1 MNGSF
6 CSIQNQSLSGNFH
19 SFVNKK
25 SLVILYVLL
34 DFISASL
41 SWAIFYI
48 YRKIQVEPQV
58 FGYEIPFELGVKF
71 YAGLIAI
78 PLFWLTIYYL
88 AGTYKDVIVKSRL
101 RELGQTFILVLTG
114 VIILFFA
121 LILDDVIVSHTDY
134 YTSFLV
140 LAGLQFI
147 LTYIPRFIL
156 TTIISK
162 KVQQGKI
169 GYNTLMIGS
178 NERAVEIYHD
188 IEQGHLLGGRIIG
201 FINGDSTRRYKLE
214 ELTRHLGSIK
224 DIKQIIEENDI
235 EEVIIALDMAEH
247 EAISNI
253 INTLGECNVR
263 IKAVPDIHDIVT
275 GKVKVTTIFG
285 TPLIQISQALLPI
298 WQENLKR
305 SIDVLFSSLA
315 IILLSPLIL
324 FLIIGVKISS
334 KGPVLHRQERIGRY
348 GKPFTL
354 FKFRSMQTDAEKN
367 GPELSRVNDRRITNF
382 GKFMRKR
389 KLDEIPNF
397 WNVLKSDMSLVGPRP
412 ERKYY
417 IDQIVQRAPHYI
429 HLHKVKPGITSWGQV
444 KYGYAVNVDE
454 MIKRLKYD
462 LLYIENMSLFVDFQI
477 MIFTILTLF
486 RGRHI

>member
-1 MNGSF
+1 M
-6 CSIQNQSLSGNFH
+6 
-19 SFVNKK
+19 NKK
-25 SLVILYVLL
+25 SLVILYVLF

-41 SWAIFYI
+41 SWTIFYI
-48 YRKIQVEPQV
+48 YRKIEVEPQV
-58 FGYEIPFELGVKF
+58 FGYDIPFELGIKF
-71 YAGLIAI
+71 YTGLIAI
-78 PLFWLTIYYL
+78 PLFWLTLYYL
-88 AGTYKDVIVKSRL
+88 AGTYRDVIVKSRL
-101 RELGQTFILVLTG
+101 RELGQTFILVLIG

-121 LILDDVIVSHTDY
+121 LILDDVIQSYKDY
-134 YTSFLV
+134 YTSFFV

-147 LTYIPRFIL
+147 LTYIPRITL
-156 TTIISK
+156 TSIISK

-188 IEQGHLLGGRIIG
+188 IEQGHLLGVRIVG
-201 FINGDSTRRYKLE
+201 FINGDSTGEYKLE
-214 ELTRHLGSIK
+214 GLTSHLGSLK
-224 DIKQIIEENDI
+224 DVKQIIKDNDI

-247 EAISNI
+247 ESITNI

-275 GKVKVTTIFG
+275 GQVKVTTIFG

-305 SIDVLFSSLA
+305 LIDVLFSSLA
-315 IILLSPLIL
+315 MILLSPLIL

-334 KGPVLHRQERIGRY
+334 RGPVLLRQERIGRF

-354 FKFRSMQTDAEKN
+354 YKFRSMQSDAEKN

-397 WNVLKSDMSLVGPRP
+397 WNVLKGEMSLVGPRP
-412 ERKYY
+412 ERKYF

-444 KYGYAVNVDE
+444 KYGYAMNVDE

-477 MIFTILTLF
+477 MIFTVLTLF

>member
-1 MNGSF
+1 MN
-6 CSIQNQSLSGNFH
+6 N
-19 SFVNKK
+19 K
-25 SLVILYVLL
+25 SLAILYILF

-58 FGYEIPFELGVKF
+58 FGYDIPFELGIKF
-71 YAGLIAI
+71 YAGLMTI

-88 AGTYKDVIVKSRL
+88 AGTYRDVILKSRL
-101 RELGQTFILVLTG
+101 RELGQTFILVLVG
-114 VIILFFA
+114 VIVLFFA
-121 LILDDVIVSHTDY
+121 LILDDVIVSYKDY
-134 YTSFLV
+134 YTSFFV
-140 LAGLQFI
+140 LASLQFI
-147 LTYIPRFIL
+147 LTYIPRITL

-178 NERAVEIYHD
+178 NERAVEIFHD
-188 IEQGHLLGGRIIG
+188 IEQGNLLGGRIVG
-201 FINGDSTRRYKLE
+201 FINGDSKGEYKLDG
-214 ELTRHLGSIK
+214 LTRHLGSLREV
-224 DIKQIIEENDI
+224 KQIITDNDI

-275 GKVKVTTIFG
+275 GQVKVTTIFG
-285 TPLIQISQALLPI
+285 TPLIQISHALLPI

-305 SIDVLFSSLA
+305 LIDVFFSILS
-315 IILLSPLIL
+315 IIFLSPLIL

-334 KGPVLHRQERIGRY
+334 RGPVLLRQERIGKY

-354 FKFRSMQTDAEKN
+354 YKFRSMHTDAEKN
-367 GPELSRVNDRRITNF
+367 GPELSRVNDRRLTNF

-397 WNVLKSDMSLVGPRP
+397 WNVLKGEMSLVGPRP

-417 IDQIVQRAPHYI
+417 IDKIVQKAPHYI
-429 HLHKVKPGITSWGQV
+429 LLHKVKPGITSWGQV
-444 KYGYAVNVDE
+444 KYGYAVNVEE

-477 MIFTILTLF
+477 MIYTILTLLK
-486 RGRHI
+486 GRHI

>member
-1 MNGSF
+1 M
-6 CSIQNQSLSGNFH
+6 
-19 SFVNKK
+19 NKK
-25 SLVILYVLL
+25 SLVILYILF

-48 YRKIQVEPQV
+48 YRKIQIEPQV
-58 FGYEIPFELGVKF
+58 YGYEIPFELGVKF
-71 YAGLIAI
+71 YAGIVAI
-78 PLFWLTIYYL
+78 PLFWLTLYYL
-88 AGTYKDVIVKSRL
+88 AGTYQDVIVKSRL

-121 LILDDVIVSHTDY
+121 LILDDVIVSYKDY

-140 LAGLQFI
+140 LAGLQFT
-147 LTYIPRFIL
+147 LTYIPRITL

-162 KVQQGKI
+162 RVQQGKI

-178 NERAVEIYHD
+178 NEQAVEIFHD
-188 IEQGHLLGGRIIG
+188 IEQGHLPGGRIIG
-201 FINGDSTRRYKLE
+201 YINGDSNREHKLE
-214 ELTRHLGSIK
+214 GLTRHLGSIR
-224 DIKQIIEENDI
+224 DVKQIIREYDI
-235 EEVIIALDMAEH
+235 EEVIIALDMSEQ

-263 IKAVPDIHDIVT
+263 IKAVPGIHDIVT

-285 TPLIQISQALLPI
+285 TPLIQISHALLPV

-305 SIDVLFSSLA
+305 SIDVLFSILA
-315 IILLSPLIL
+315 VILLAPLIL
-324 FLIIGVKISS
+324 FLIIGVKTSS
-334 KGPVLHRQERIGRY
+334 SGPVLLRQERIGRY

-354 FKFRSMQTDAEKN
+354 YKFRSMYADAERN
-367 GPELSRVNDRRITNF
+367 GPELSRLNDSRLTNF

-397 WNVLKSDMSLVGPRP
+397 WNVLKGEMSLVGPRP

-486 RGRHI
+486 KGRHI

>member
-1 MNGSF
+1 
-6 CSIQNQSLSGNFH
+6 
-19 SFVNKK
+19 VNKK
-25 SLVILYVLL
+25 SLAIQYLL
-34 DFISASL
+34 FDFISASL

-48 YRKIQVEPQV
+48 YRKVQVEPNA
-58 FGYEIPFELGVKF
+58 FGYDIPFELGIKF
-71 YAGLIAI
+71 FTGIIAI
-78 PLFWLTIYYL
+78 PLFWLALYYL
-88 AGTYKDVIVKSRL
+88 AGCYQDVIAKSRL
-101 RELGQTFILVLTG
+101 RELGRTFLLVLAG

-121 LILDDVIVSHTDY
+121 LILDDVILSYKDY

-147 LTYIPRFIL
+147 LTYIPRFTL

-162 KVQQGKI
+162 KVRQGRI

-178 NERAVEIYHD
+178 NERALEIYQD
-188 IEQGHLLGGRIIG
+188 IEQGHLPGGRIIG
-201 FINGDSTRRYKLE
+201 YINGTSSGENQLE
-214 ELTRHLGSIK
+214 GLTRHLGSIK
-224 DIKQIIEENDI
+224 DIKQIIEGHDV
-235 EEVIIALDMAEH
+235 EEVIITLDMAEH
-247 EAISNI
+247 ENISYI
-253 INTLGECNVR
+253 INTLSECNVR

-285 TPLIQISQALLPI
+285 TPLIQISHALLPV
-298 WQENLKR
+298 WQENTKR
-305 SIDVLFSSLA
+305 SIDVFFSILA
-315 IILLSPLIL
+315 VILLLPLTL
-324 FLIIGVKISS
+324 VLIIGVKISS
-334 KGPVLHRQERIGRY
+334 KGPVLLRQERIGRY

-354 FKFRSMQTDAEKN
+354 YKFRSMQADAERN
-367 GPELSRVNDRRITNF
+367 GPELSRVNDSRLTNF

-397 WNVLKSDMSLVGPRP
+397 WNVLKGEMSLVGPRP
-412 ERKYY
+412 ERKHY

-477 MIFTILTLF
+477 MIFTILTLI

>member
-1 MNGSF
+1 M
-6 CSIQNQSLSGNFH
+6 
-19 SFVNKK
+19 NKK
-25 SLVILYVLL
+25 SLAILYLL
-34 DFISASL
+34 FDFLAASL
-41 SWAIFYI
+41 SWALFYI
-48 YRKIQVEPQV
+48 YRKQVEAQA

-71 YAGLIAI
+71 YTGVVTI
-78 PLFWLTIYYL
+78 PLFWLTLYYL
-88 AGTYKDVIVKSRL
+88 AGTYRDVILKSRM

-121 LILDDVIVSHTDY
+121 LILDDVIVSYKDY
-134 YTSFLV
+134 YTSFFV
-140 LAGLQFI
+140 LAGLQFV
-147 LTYIPRFIL
+147 LTYIPRITL

-162 KVQQGKI
+162 RVQQGRI

-188 IEQGHLLGGRIIG
+188 IKQGHLIGGRIVG
-201 FINGDSTRRYKLE
+201 FINGDSSGEHKLGG
-214 ELTRHLGSIK
+214 LTRHLGSLQ
-224 DIKQIIEENDI
+224 DVKQILEENNI

-247 EAISNI
+247 EAIGDI
-253 INTLGECNVR
+253 INTLSECNVR

-285 TPLIQISQALLPI
+285 TPLIQISHALLPV

-305 SIDVLFSSLA
+305 LIDVLFSSLA
-315 IILLSPLIL
+315 VIILSPLIL
-324 FLIIGVKISS
+324 FLIMGVKFSS
-334 KGPVLHRQERIGRY
+334 KGPILLKQERIGRY

-354 FKFRSMQTDAEKN
+354 LKFRSMKADAERN
-367 GPELSRVNDRRITNF
+367 GPELSRKNDSRLTNF
-382 GKFMRKR
+382 GKFMRER

-397 WNVLKSDMSLVGPRP
+397 WNVLKGEMSLVGPRP
-412 ERKYY
+412 ERKFY
-417 IDQIVQRAPHYI
+417 IDQIVKKAPHYI

-444 KYGYAVNVDE
+444 KYGYAMNVDE

-477 MIFTILTLF
+477 MIYTILTLF
-486 RGRHI
+486 KGRHI

>member
-1 MNGSF
+1 M
-6 CSIQNQSLSGNFH
+6 
-19 SFVNKK
+19 NKK
-25 SLVILYVLL
+25 SLVILYLSL
-34 DFISASL
+34 DFISAAL

-48 YRKIQVEPQV
+48 YRKVQVEPQV
-58 FGYEIPFELGVKF
+58 FGYDIPFELGVKF

-78 PLFWLTIYYL
+78 PLFWLTLYYL
-88 AGTYKDVIVKSRL
+88 AGTYRDVIVKSRL
-101 RELGQTFILVLTG
+101 RELGQTFILVLVG

-121 LILDDVIVSHTDY
+121 LILDDVIVSYKDY
-134 YTSFLV
+134 YTSFFV
-140 LAGLQFI
+140 LAGLQFV
-147 LTYIPRFIL
+147 LTYIPRITL

-188 IEQGHLLGGRIIG
+188 IEQGHLLGGRIVG
-201 FINGDSTRRYKLE
+201 FINGDSTGEYKLE
-214 ELTRHLGSIK
+214 GLTRHLGSLK
-224 DIKQIIEENDI
+224 DVKQIITDYDI

-253 INTLGECNVR
+253 IFTLGECNVR
-263 IKAVPDIHDIVT
+263 IKAVPDINDIVT

-285 TPLIQISQALLPI
+285 TPLIQISHALLPI

-305 SIDVLFSSLA
+305 SIDVLFSTLA
-315 IILLSPLIL
+315 MILLSPLIL
-324 FLIIGVKISS
+324 FLVIGVKISS

-354 FKFRSMQTDAEKN
+354 YKFRSMHTDAEKN
-367 GPELSRVNDRRITNF
+367 GPELSRVNDKRLTNF
-382 GKFMRKR
+382 GKFMRRR

-397 WNVLKSDMSLVGPRP
+397 WNVLISEMSLVGPRP

-417 IDQIVQRAPHYI
+417 IDQIVQKAPHYI
-429 HLHKVKPGITSWGQV
+429 HLQKVKPGITSWGQV

-454 MIKRLKYD
+454 MVKRLKYD

-477 MIFTILTLF
+477 MIYTILTLF
-486 RGRHI
+486 KGRHI

>member
-1 MNGSF
+1 
-6 CSIQNQSLSGNFH
+6 
-19 SFVNKK
+19 VNKK
-25 SLVILYVLL
+25 SLAILYILF

-48 YRKIQVEPQV
+48 YRKIEVEPQV
-58 FGYEIPFELGVKF
+58 FGYDIPFELGIKF
-71 YAGLIAI
+71 YTGLIAI

-88 AGTYKDVIVKSRL
+88 AGTYRDVIVKSRL
-101 RELGQTFILVLTG
+101 RELGQTFILVLIG
-114 VIILFFA
+114 GIILFFA
-121 LILDDVIVSHTDY
+121 LILDDVIVSYKDY
-134 YTSFLV
+134 YTSFFV
-140 LAGLQFI
+140 LAGLQFL
-147 LTYIPRFIL
+147 LTYIPRITL

-162 KVQQGKI
+162 RVHQGKI

-178 NERAVEIYHD
+178 NERAVEIYQD
-188 IEQGHLLGGRIIG
+188 IEQGHLLGGRIVG
-201 FINGDSTRRYKLE
+201 FINGDSTGEYKLE
-214 ELTRHLGSIK
+214 GLTRHLGSLK
-224 DIKQIIEENDI
+224 DVKQIITDNDI
-235 EEVIIALDMAEH
+235 EEVIIALDMSEH

-253 INTLGECNVR
+253 INTLGECNVK

-275 GKVKVTTIFG
+275 GQVKVTTIFG

-305 SIDVLFSSLA
+305 LIDVLFSSLA
-315 IILLSPLIL
+315 MILVSPLIL
-324 FLIIGVKISS
+324 ILIIGVKISS
-334 KGPVLHRQERIGRY
+334 KGPVLLRQERIGRY

-354 FKFRSMQTDAEKN
+354 LKFRSMHTDAEKN
-367 GPELSRVNDRRITNF
+367 GPELSRINDRRLTDF

-397 WNVLKSDMSLVGPRP
+397 WNVLKGEMSLVGPRP

-417 IDQIVQRAPHYI
+417 IDQIVQKAPHYI

-444 KYGYAVNVDE
+444 KYGYAVNVEE

-477 MIFTILTLF
+477 MIYTILTLL

>member
-1 MNGSF
+1 
-6 CSIQNQSLSGNFH
+6 
-19 SFVNKK
+19 VNKK
-25 SLVILYVLL
+25 SLVILYILS
-34 DFISASL
+34 DFLAASL

-48 YRKIQVEPQV
+48 YRKQVESQA

-71 YAGLIAI
+71 YVGITAI
-78 PLFWLTIYYL
+78 PLFWLTLYYL
-88 AGTYKDVIVKSRL
+88 AGTYQHVIAKSRL
-101 RELGQTFILVLTG
+101 RELGQTFILVLIG

-121 LILDDVIVSHTDY
+121 LILDDVINTYTDY
-134 YTSFLV
+134 YSSFLV

-147 LTYIPRFIL
+147 LTYIPRFTL
-156 TTIISK
+156 TTIVSK
-162 KVQQGKI
+162 RIRQGRI

-178 NERAVEIYHD
+178 NERAMEICQD
-188 IEQGHLLGGRIIG
+188 IDQGHLPGGRVVG
-201 FINGDSTRRYKLE
+201 YINGTFSGGDQLKARLP
-214 ELTRHLGSIK
+214 HLGSIG
-224 DIKQIIEENDI
+224 DIKPIIEANQI
-235 EEVIIALDMAEH
+235 EEVIITLDRSEH
-247 EAISNI
+247 ENISAI
-253 INTLGECNVR
+253 INTLSECDIR

-275 GKVKVTTIFG
+275 GKVKVTSIFG
-285 TPLIQISQALLPI
+285 TPLIQISHALLPV

-305 SIDVLFSSLA
+305 SIDVLFSILA
-315 IILLSPLIL
+315 LVLLSPLTLIL
-324 FLIIGVKISS
+324 IMGVKTSS

-354 FKFRSMQTDAEKN
+354 FKFRSMYADAERN
-367 GPELSRVNDRRITNF
+367 GPELSRVNDSRLTNF

-397 WNVLKSDMSLVGPRP
+397 WNVLMGEMSLVGPRP

-477 MIFTILTLF
+477 MIFTILTLI
-486 RGRHI
+486 RGKHI

>member
-1 MNGSF
+1 
-6 CSIQNQSLSGNFH
+6 
-19 SFVNKK
+19 VNNK
-25 SLVILYVLL
+25 SLAILYILF

-58 FGYEIPFELGVKF
+58 FGYDIPFELGIKF
-71 YAGLIAI
+71 YAGLMTI

-88 AGTYKDVIVKSRL
+88 AGTYRDVILKSRL
-101 RELGQTFILVLTG
+101 RELGQTFILVLVG
-114 VIILFFA
+114 VIVLFFA
-121 LILDDVIVSHTDY
+121 LILDDVIVSYKDY
-134 YTSFLV
+134 YTSFFV
-140 LAGLQFI
+140 LASLQFI
-147 LTYIPRFIL
+147 LTYIPRITL

-178 NERAVEIYHD
+178 NERAVEIFHD
-188 IEQGHLLGGRIIG
+188 IEQGNLLGGRIVG
-201 FINGDSTRRYKLE
+201 FINGDSKGEYKLE
-214 ELTRHLGSIK
+214 GLTRHLGSLREV
-224 DIKQIIEENDI
+224 KQIITDNDI

-275 GKVKVTTIFG
+275 GQVKVTTIFG
-285 TPLIQISQALLPI
+285 TPLIQISHALLPI

-305 SIDVLFSSLA
+305 LIDVFFSILS
-315 IILLSPLIL
+315 IIFLSPLIL

-334 KGPVLHRQERIGRY
+334 RGPVLLRQERIGKY

-354 FKFRSMQTDAEKN
+354 YKFRSMHTDAEKN
-367 GPELSRVNDRRITNF
+367 GPELSRVNDRRLTNF

-397 WNVLKSDMSLVGPRP
+397 WNVLKGEMSLVGPRP

-417 IDQIVQRAPHYI
+417 IDKIVQKAPHYI
-429 HLHKVKPGITSWGQV
+429 LLHKVKPGITSWGQV
-444 KYGYAVNVDE
+444 KYGYAVNVEE

-477 MIFTILTLF
+477 MIYTILTLLK
-486 RGRHI
+486 GRHI

>member
-1 MNGSF
+1 LNGSF
-6 CSIQNQSLSGNFH
+6 CSIQNQNLSGNFH
-19 SFVNKK
+19 SAVNKK
-25 SLVILYVLL
+25 SLAILYILF

-58 FGYEIPFELGVKF
+58 FGYDIPFELGLKF
-71 YAGLIAI
+71 YAGLLAI

-88 AGTYKDVIVKSRL
+88 AGTYRDVILKSRL
-101 RELGQTFILVLTG
+101 RELGQTFILVLIG
-114 VIILFFA
+114 AIILFFA
-121 LILDDVIVSHTDY
+121 LILDDVIVSYKDY
-134 YTSFLV
+134 YTSFFV
-140 LAGLQFI
+140 LAGLQFL
-147 LTYIPRFIL
+147 LTYIPRITL
-156 TTIISK
+156 TTITSK
-162 KVQQGKI
+162 KARQGLI

-188 IEQGHLLGGRIIG
+188 IEQGHLLGGRIVG
-201 FINGDSTRRYKLE
+201 FINGDSTGEYKLE
-214 ELTRHLGSIK
+214 GLTRHFGSLK
-224 DIKQIIEENDI
+224 DVKQIILDNDI

-285 TPLIQISQALLPI
+285 TPLIQISHALLPV

-305 SIDVLFSSLA
+305 SIDVLFSILA
-315 IILLSPLIL
+315 MILLSPLIL
-324 FLIIGVKISS
+324 ILVFGVTISS
-334 KGPVLHRQERIGRY
+334 KGPVLLRQVRIGRY

-354 FKFRSMQTDAEKN
+354 YKFRSMHTDAEKN
-367 GPELSRVNDRRITNF
+367 GPELSRANDNSITNF

-397 WNVLKSDMSLVGPRP
+397 WNVLKGEMSLVGPRP

-429 HLHKVKPGITSWGQV
+429 LLHKVKPGITSWGQV
-444 KYGYAVNVDE
+444 KYGYAMNVDE

-477 MIFTILTLF
+477 LIYTILTLLK
-486 RGRHI
+486 GRHI

>member
-1 MNGSF
+1 
-6 CSIQNQSLSGNFH
+6 
-19 SFVNKK
+19 VNKK
-25 SLVILYVLL
+25 SLVIQYLL
-34 DFISASL
+34 FDFISASL

-48 YRKIQVEPQV
+48 YRKVEVEPQV

-71 YAGLIAI
+71 YTGIIAI
-78 PLFWLTIYYL
+78 PLFWLTLYYL
-88 AGTYKDVIVKSRL
+88 AGTYQDVIVKSRL
-101 RELGQTFILVLTG
+101 RELGQTFILVLAG

-121 LILDDVIVSHTDY
+121 LILDDVIVSYKDY

-147 LTYIPRFIL
+147 LTYIPRITL

-162 KVQQGKI
+162 RVQQGRI

-178 NERAVEIYHD
+178 NELAVEIYHD
-188 IEQGHLLGGRIIG
+188 IEQGNLPGGRIIG
-201 FINGDSTRRYKLE
+201 YINGDSTGEYKLE

-224 DIKQIIEENDI
+224 DVKQIIEQYDI
-235 EEVIIALDMAEH
+235 EEVIIALDMSEH
-247 EAISNI
+247 EDISNI
-253 INTLGECNVR
+253 INTLGGCNVR

-285 TPLIQISQALLPI
+285 TPLIQISHALLPI

-305 SIDVLFSSLA
+305 SIDVLFSILA
-315 IILLSPLIL
+315 MILLSPLTL

-354 FKFRSMQTDAEKN
+354 YKFRSMHANAERN
-367 GPELSRVNDRRITNF
+367 GPELSRINDSRLTNF

-389 KLDEIPNF
+389 KMDEIPNF
-397 WNVLKSDMSLVGPRP
+397 WNVLKGEMSLVGPRP

-444 KYGYAVNVDE
+444 KYGYAMNVDE

-477 MIFTILTLF
+477 MIFTILTLL

>member
-6 CSIQNQSLSGNFH
+6 CSIQNLKLSGNFH
-19 SFVNKK
+19 SAVNKK
-25 SLVILYVLL
+25 SLAILYILF

-58 FGYEIPFELGVKF
+58 FGYDIPFELGIKF

-88 AGTYKDVIVKSRL
+88 AGTYRDVILKSRL
-101 RELGQTFILVLTG
+101 RELGQTFILVLIG
-114 VIILFFA
+114 AIILFFA
-121 LILDDVIVSHTDY
+121 LILDDVIVSYKDY
-134 YTSFLV
+134 YTSFFV
-140 LAGLQFI
+140 LAGLQFL
-147 LTYIPRFIL
+147 LTYIPRITL

-178 NERAVEIYHD
+178 NERAVEIYQD
-188 IEQGHLLGGRIIG
+188 IEQGYLLGGRIVG
-201 FINGDSTRRYKLE
+201 FIDGDSTGEYKLE
-214 ELTRHLGSIK
+214 GLTRHLGSIK
-224 DIKQIIEENDI
+224 DIKKIIEDNYI
-235 EEVIIALDMAEH
+235 EEVIIALDTSEH

-275 GKVKVTTIFG
+275 GKVKITTIFG
-285 TPLIQISQALLPI
+285 TPLIQISQALLPV

-324 FLIIGVKISS
+324 ILVIGVKVSS
-334 KGPVLHRQERIGRY
+334 KGPVLLRQERIGRY

-354 FKFRSMQTDAEKN
+354 FKFRSMRTDAEKN
-367 GPELSRVNDRRITNF
+367 GPELSRVNDSRITNF
-382 GKFMRKR
+382 GKFMRMR

-397 WNVLKSDMSLVGPRP
+397 WNVLIGEMSLVGPRP

-417 IDQIVQRAPHYI
+417 IDQIIQKAPHYI
-429 HLHKVKPGITSWGQV
+429 LLHKVKPGITSWGQV

-477 MIFTILTLF
+477 LIFTILTLF
-486 RGRHI
+486 KGRHI

>member
-1 MNGSF
+1 
-6 CSIQNQSLSGNFH
+6 
-19 SFVNKK
+19 VNKK

-48 YRKIQVEPQV
+48 YRKIQVEPHV
-58 FGYEIPFELGVKF
+58 FGYEIPFELGIKF
-71 YAGLIAI
+71 FAGLVAI

-101 RELGQTFILVLTG
+101 RELGQTFILVLVG
-114 VIILFFA
+114 AIILFFA
-121 LILDDVIVSHTDY
+121 LILDDVIVSHKDY

-140 LAGLQFI
+140 LVSLQFI
-147 LTYIPRFIL
+147 LTYIPRFTL

-169 GYNTLMIGS
+169 GYNTLI
-178 NERAVEIYHD
+178 
-188 IEQGHLLGGRIIG
+188 HLLGGRIIR
-201 FINGDSTRRYKLE
+201 FIDGDANNGHKLDK
-214 ELTRHLGSIK
+214 LTRHLGYIK
-224 DIKQIIEENDI
+224 DIKKIIEKYDI

-275 GKVKVTTIFG
+275 GQVKVSSIFG
-285 TPLIQISQALLPI
+285 TPLIQISQALLPV

-315 IILLSPLIL
+315 MILLSPLIL
-324 FLIIGVKISS
+324 ILIIGVKLSS
-334 KGPVLHRQERIGRY
+334 KGPVLLRQERIGRY
-348 GKPFTL
+348 GKPFTIL
-354 FKFRSMQTDAEKN
+354 KFRSMHTDAEKN
-367 GPELSRVNDRRITNF
+367 GPELSRMNDKRLTNF

-397 WNVLKSDMSLVGPRP
+397 WNVLKGEMSLVGPRP

-417 IDQIVQRAPHYI
+417 IDQIIQKAPHYI

-444 KYGYAVNVDE
+444 KYGYAVSVDE

-477 MIFTILTLF
+477 MIFTVLTLF
-486 RGRHI
+486 KGRHI

>member
-1 MNGSF
+1 
-6 CSIQNQSLSGNFH
+6 
-19 SFVNKK
+19 VNKK

-34 DFISASL
+34 DFLSASL

-48 YRKIQVEPQV
+48 YRKIYVEPQV

-71 YAGLIAI
+71 YTGIVAI
-78 PLFWLTIYYL
+78 PLFWLTLYYL
-88 AGTYKDVIVKSRL
+88 AGTYKDVYVRSRL
-101 RELGQTFILVLTG
+101 IELGQTFILVLTG

-121 LILDDVIVSHTDY
+121 LILDDVIVSYRDY

-140 LAGLQFI
+140 LAGLQFV
-147 LTYIPRFIL
+147 LTYIPRVTVTSIV
-156 TTIISK
+156 SK
-162 KVQQGKI
+162 RVQERKI
-169 GYNTLMIGS
+169 GFNTLMIGS
-178 NERAVEIYHD
+178 NERAVEIFNE
-188 IEQGHLLGGRIIG
+188 IEQNNNSPGSRIVG
-201 FINGDSTRRYKLE
+201 FINGDSSNEYQLSG
-214 ELTRHLGSIK
+214 LTRHLGSVGNVK
-224 DIKQIIEENDI
+224 KIIEDHEI
-235 EEVIIALDMAEH
+235 EEVIITLDTTEH
-247 EAISNI
+247 EAISKI
-253 INTLGECNVR
+253 INTLGGCNVR
-263 IKAVPDIHDIVT
+263 IKAIPDIHDIVT

-285 TPLIQISQALLPI
+285 TPLIQISHALLPV
-298 WQENLKR
+298 WQENMKR
-305 SIDVLFSSLA
+305 FIDVLLSILA
-315 IILLSPLIL
+315 TVLLLPLTL
-324 FLIIGVKISS
+324 FLIVGVKLSS
-334 KGPVLHRQERIGRY
+334 RGPVLLCQERIGRY

-354 FKFRSMQTDAEKN
+354 YKFRSMYADAEKN
-367 GPELSRVNDRRITNF
+367 GPELSRINDSRLTNF

-397 WNVLKSDMSLVGPRP
+397 WNVFKGEMSLVGPRP

-417 IDQIVQRAPHYI
+417 IDKIVRVAPHYI

-477 MIFTILTLF
+477 MIYTILTLI

>member
-1 MNGSF
+1 M
-6 CSIQNQSLSGNFH
+6 
-19 SFVNKK
+19 NKK
-25 SLVILYVLL
+25 SLVILYLL
-34 DFISASL
+34 FDFVAASL

-48 YRKIQVEPQV
+48 YRKIEVEPQV
-58 FGYEIPFELGVKF
+58 FGYEVPFEPGIKF
-71 YAGLIAI
+71 YTGIIAI
-78 PLFWLTIYYL
+78 PIFWLTLNYL
-88 AGTYKDVIVKSRL
+88 SGSYQDVIAKSRL
-101 RELGQTFILVLTG
+101 RELGQTFILVLAG
-114 VIILFFA
+114 VIVLFFA
-121 LILDDVIVSHTDY
+121 LILDDVIVSYKDY

-140 LAGLQFI
+140 LAGLLFV
-147 LTYIPRFIL
+147 LTYIPRFTL

-162 KVQQGKI
+162 KIRQGRI

-178 NERAVEIYHD
+178 NEQALEIYHD
-188 IEQGHLLGGRIIG
+188 IEQGNLPGGRIVG
-201 FINGDSTRRYKLE
+201 YVNGNSAGEYKLKG
-214 ELTRHLGSIK
+214 LTRHLGSIRN
-224 DIKQIIEENDI
+224 IKEIIEEHDI
-235 EEVIIALDMAEH
+235 EEVIIALDMSED

-253 INTLGECNVR
+253 INTLGGCNVR

-285 TPLIQISQALLPI
+285 TPLIQISHALLPI

-305 SIDVLFSSLA
+305 LIDVLFSILA
-315 IILLSPLIL
+315 MILLFPLTL
-324 FLIIGVKISS
+324 TLIIGVKTSS
-334 KGPVLHRQERIGRY
+334 KGPILLRQERIGRY

-354 FKFRSMQTDAEKN
+354 YKFRSMYADAERN
-367 GPELSRVNDRRITNF
+367 GPELSRVNDSRLTNF

-397 WNVLKSDMSLVGPRP
+397 WNVLKGEMSLVGPRP
-412 ERKYY
+412 ERQYY
-417 IDQIVQRAPHYI
+417 IDQIVKKAPHYI

-477 MIFTILTLF
+477 IIFTILTVF

>member
-1 MNGSF
+1 LNGSF
-6 CSIQNQSLSGNFH
+6 CSIQNQSLSNNFH

-25 SLVILYVLL
+25 SLVILYVLF

-41 SWAIFYI
+41 SWVIFYI
-48 YRKIQVEPQV
+48 YRKIEVEPQV
-58 FGYEIPFELGVKF
+58 FGYDIPFELGIKF
-71 YAGLIAI
+71 YTGLIAI
-78 PLFWLTIYYL
+78 PLFWLTLYYL
-88 AGTYKDVIVKSRL
+88 AGTYRDVIVKSRL
-101 RELGQTFILVLTG
+101 RELGQTFILVLIG

-121 LILDDVIVSHTDY
+121 LILDDVIQSYKDY
-134 YTSFLV
+134 YTSFFV

-147 LTYIPRFIL
+147 LTYIPRITL

-188 IEQGHLLGGRIIG
+188 IEQGQLLGVRIIG
-201 FINGDSTRRYKLE
+201 FINGDSTGEYKLE
-214 ELTRHLGSIK
+214 GLTSHLGSLE
-224 DIKQIIEENDI
+224 DVKQIIKDNDI

-247 EAISNI
+247 ESISNI

-275 GKVKVTTIFG
+275 GKVKITTIFG
-285 TPLIQISQALLPI
+285 TPLIQISHILLPI
-298 WQENLKR
+298 WQENMKR
-305 SIDVLFSSLA
+305 SIDVLFSTLA

-324 FLIIGVKISS
+324 FLIIGVKVSS
-334 KGPVLHRQERIGRY
+334 KGPVLLRQERIGRY

-354 FKFRSMQTDAEKN
+354 YKFRSMKTDAEKN
-367 GPELSRVNDRRITNF
+367 GPELSRVNDRRLTNF

-397 WNVLKSDMSLVGPRP
+397 WNVLKGEMSLVGPRP

>member
-1 MNGSF
+1 M
-6 CSIQNQSLSGNFH
+6 
-19 SFVNKK
+19 NKK
-25 SLVILYVLL
+25 SLVILYVLF

-48 YRKIQVEPQV
+48 YRKIEVEPQV
-58 FGYEIPFELGVKF
+58 FGYDIPFELGIKF
-71 YAGLIAI
+71 YTGLIAM
-78 PLFWLTIYYL
+78 PLFWLTLYYL
-88 AGTYKDVIVKSRL
+88 AGTYRDVIVKSRL
-101 RELGQTFILVLTG
+101 RELGQTFILVLIG

-121 LILDDVIVSHTDY
+121 LILDDVIQSYKDY
-134 YTSFLV
+134 YTSFFV
-140 LAGLQFI
+140 LAGLQFF
-147 LTYIPRFIL
+147 LTYIPRITL

-188 IEQGHLLGGRIIG
+188 IEQGHLLGVRIVG
-201 FINGDSTRRYKLE
+201 FINGDSTGEYKLE
-214 ELTRHLGSIK
+214 GLTSHLGSLK
-224 DIKQIIEENDI
+224 DVKQIIKDNDI

-247 EAISNI
+247 ESISNI

-275 GKVKVTTIFG
+275 GKVKITTIFG
-285 TPLIQISQALLPI
+285 TPLIQISHILLPI
-298 WQENLKR
+298 WQENMKR
-305 SIDVLFSSLA
+305 SIDVLFSTLA

-324 FLIIGVKISS
+324 FLIIGVKVSS
-334 KGPVLHRQERIGRY
+334 RGPVLLRQERIGRY

-354 FKFRSMQTDAEKN
+354 FKFRSMKTDAEKN
-367 GPELSRVNDRRITNF
+367 GPELSRVNDRRLTNF

-397 WNVLKSDMSLVGPRP
+397 WNVLKGEMSLVGPRP

-477 MIFTILTLF
+477 MIYTILTLL

>member
-1 MNGSF
+1 M
-6 CSIQNQSLSGNFH
+6 
-19 SFVNKK
+19 NKK

-48 YRKIQVEPQV
+48 YRKIQVEPHV
-58 FGYEIPFELGVKF
+58 FGYEIPFELGIKF
-71 YAGLIAI
+71 FAGLVAI

-88 AGTYKDVIVKSRL
+88 AGTYKDVIVKSQAQGIGPDL
-101 RELGQTFILVLTG
+101 YLGPGRCYHSIFC
-114 VIILFFA
+114 
-121 LILDDVIVSHTDY
+121 LILDDVIVSHKDY

-140 LAGLQFI
+140 LVSLQFI
-147 LTYIPRFIL
+147 LTYIPRFTL

-201 FINGDSTRRYKLE
+201 FINGDINNGHKLDK
-214 ELTRHLGSIK
+214 LTRHLGYIK
-224 DIKQIIEENDI
+224 DIKKIIEEYDI

-275 GKVKVTTIFG
+275 GQVKVSSIFG
-285 TPLIQISQALLPI
+285 TPLIQISQALLPV

-315 IILLSPLIL
+315 MILLSPLIL
-324 FLIIGVKISS
+324 ILIIGVKLSS
-334 KGPVLHRQERIGRY
+334 KGPVLLRQERIGRY
-348 GKPFTL
+348 GKPFTIL
-354 FKFRSMQTDAEKN
+354 KFRSMHTDAEKN
-367 GPELSRVNDRRITNF
+367 GPELSRVNDKRLTNF

-397 WNVLKSDMSLVGPRP
+397 WNVLKGEMSLVGPRP

-417 IDQIVQRAPHYI
+417 IDQIVQKAPHYI

-477 MIFTILTLF
+477 MIFTVLTLF
-486 RGRHI
+486 KGRHI

>member
-1 MNGSF
+1 M
-6 CSIQNQSLSGNFH
+6 
-19 SFVNKK
+19 NKK
-25 SLVILYVLL
+25 SLVILYVLF

-41 SWAIFYI
+41 SWTIFYI
-48 YRKIQVEPQV
+48 YRKIEVEPQV
-58 FGYEIPFELGVKF
+58 FGYDIPFELGIKF
-71 YAGLIAI
+71 YTGLIAI
-78 PLFWLTIYYL
+78 PLFWLTLYYL
-88 AGTYKDVIVKSRL
+88 AGTYRDVIVKSRL
-101 RELGQTFILVLTG
+101 RELGQTFILVLIG

-121 LILDDVIVSHTDY
+121 LILDDVIQSYKDY
-134 YTSFLV
+134 YTSFFV

-147 LTYIPRFIL
+147 LTYIPRITL
-156 TTIISK
+156 TSIISK

-188 IEQGHLLGGRIIG
+188 IEQGHLLGVRIVG
-201 FINGDSTRRYKLE
+201 FINGDSIGEYKLE
-214 ELTRHLGSIK
+214 GLTSHLGSLK
-224 DIKQIIEENDI
+224 DVKQIIKDNDI

-247 EAISNI
+247 ESITNI

-275 GKVKVTTIFG
+275 GKVKITTIFG
-285 TPLIQISQALLPI
+285 TPLIQISHILLPI
-298 WQENLKR
+298 WQENMKR
-305 SIDVLFSSLA
+305 SIDVLFSTLA

-324 FLIIGVKISS
+324 FLIIGVKVSS
-334 KGPVLHRQERIGRY
+334 KGPVLLRQERIGRY

-354 FKFRSMQTDAEKN
+354 YKFRSMKTDAEKN
-367 GPELSRVNDRRITNF
+367 GPELSRVNDRRLTNF

-397 WNVLKSDMSLVGPRP
+397 WNVLKGEMSLVGPRP
-412 ERKYY
+412 ERKYF

>member
-1 MNGSF
+1 VS
-6 CSIQNQSLSGNFH
+6 
-19 SFVNKK
+19 KK
-25 SLVILYVLL
+25 SLVILYILF
-34 DFISASL
+34 DFLAASL

-48 YRKIQVEPQV
+48 YRKQVESNA

-71 YAGLIAI
+71 FVGIIAI
-78 PLFWLTIYYL
+78 PFFWLTLYYL
-88 AGTYKDVIVKSRL
+88 SGSYQDVILKSRL
-101 RELGQTFILVLTG
+101 RELGRTFILVLVG
-114 VIILFFA
+114 VVILFFA
-121 LILDDVIVSHTDY
+121 LILDDVILSYTDY

-140 LAGLQFI
+140 LAGLQFT

-156 TTIISK
+156 TTIVSRR
-162 KVQQGKI
+162 VQQGKI

-178 NERAVEIYHD
+178 NERAVEICQD
-188 IEQGHLLGGRIIG
+188 IEQGNLPGGRIIG
-201 FINGDSTRRYKLE
+201 FINGSSPGENRLE
-214 ELTRHLGSIK
+214 GIIPHLGSIRDVK
-224 DIKQIIEENDI
+224 KIIDEHHV
-235 EEVIIALDMAEH
+235 EEVIITLDMAEH
-247 EAISNI
+247 ENIGYI
-253 INTLGECNVR
+253 INSLSQCNVR

-285 TPLIQISQALLPI
+285 TPLIQISHALLPV

-315 IILLSPLIL
+315 LILLSPLSLMLIL
-324 FLIIGVKISS
+324 GVKISS
-334 KGPVLHRQERIGRY
+334 KGPVFLRQERIGRY

-354 FKFRSMQTDAEKN
+354 YKFRSMYADAERN
-367 GPELSRVNDRRITNF
+367 GPELSRVNDSRLTNF

-397 WNVLKSDMSLVGPRP
+397 WNVLKGEMSLVGPRP

-477 MIFTILTLF
+477 MIFTILTLI
-486 RGRHI
+486 RRRHI